1 VSFYGTAN
9 ELHLRVRN
17 YLRAGTRLVWV
28 LWSGTRSV
36 SIHRSDGTSTK
47 LGPESQLDG
56 GDILPGFSVSVG
68 NLFEI
73 R

>member
-1 VSFYGTAN
+1 
-9 ELHLRVRN
+9 
-17 YLRAGTRLVWV
+17 VWV

-36 SIHRSDGTSTK
+36 SIHRPDGTSTE

-56 GDILPGFSVSVG
+56 GDILPGFSVTVD